1 MLEKI
6 DTLIKMSS
14 LQGFDLIDVTL
25 NAAYTTPVQDV
36 SSFRSLRGLY
46 FSNAGTLITLNW
58 SSDQGKNTDYQ
69 DTITQTAGVAS
80 SVSYAIKAKY
90 LSITFTPALTPS
102 NVRYQTL
109 FFFEALGLVDLG
121 NAGTGAEIYKVAEH
135 KIRSVKS
142 SDSSI
147 TVAELLNEIDLTV
160 PAVTL
165 TSAGGTETLVN
176 DGTGPTLAV
185 KGISAGSNITLSS
198 TATAL
203 TISATGGGSTV
214 YFKAYPNANLTNVT
228 GDGTQLGP
236 IIFNST
242 AINVGAG
249 YNTGTGSF
257 TAPVAGT
264 YLFSCSFY
272 MSGVASNHDTMEFQ
286 IARASPTVQYG
297 SVVHLNPANVRRPS
311 GNLGITQSGLI
322 TLLAGE
328 SVQIYLRIAGGSK
341 VVTIEGSSQ
350 QLTNF
355 CGHYIGP

>member
-109 FFFEALGLVDLG
+109 FFLTSSSLTDLE
-121 NAGTGAEIYKVAEH
+121 NAGTGSKLYKPAEH

-142 SDSSI
+142 SNSSI
-147 TVAELLNEIDLTV
+147 TVTELANEIDLTIPPIYFRIL
-160 PAVTL
+160 PAA
-165 TSAGGTETLVN
+165 AGM
-176 DGTGPTLAV
+176 
-185 KGISAGSNITLSS
+185 INITGNGV
-198 TATAL
+198 
-203 TISATGGGSTV
+203 TIDPLIFTQVDFDIGSGYNPATGLYTV
-214 YFKAYPNANLTNVT
+214 PT
-228 GDGTQLGP
+228 
-236 IIFNST
+236 S
-242 AINVGAG
+242 
-249 YNTGTGSF
+249 
-257 TAPVAGT
+257 GT
-264 YLFSCSFY
+264 YLFGAIIVCKGLVINHTSSNFKIIKVNSPLWWVINMTVNPYNCSHGGEY
-272 MSGVASNHDTMEFQ
+272 T
-286 IARASPTVQYG
+286 IAG
-297 SVVHLNPANVRRPS
+297 S
-311 GNLGITQSGLI
+311 GNVYCN
-322 TLLAGE
+322 AGDTVKMTFWVGGGANQV
-328 SVQIYLRIAGGSK
+328 SLFQDSAFFGMRIG
-341 VVTIEGSSQ
+341 
-350 QLTNF
+350 N
-355 CGHYIGP
+355 